1 MLQVTEG
8 CIPDRRLHILGAQPM
23 ALGVQQAT
31 LFDRQAAAA
40 VAKGV
45 PHPELVFQAG
55 PDRLRLR
62 LLLLAFLLRE
72 VIATSSLT
80 TLALDLAPSLSLS
93 LSLSLAPSL

>member
-8 CIPDRRLHILGAQPM
+8 CIPDRRLHTLGAQPM

-40 VAKGV
+40 VAEGV

-55 PDRLRLR
+55 PGRLRLC

-72 VIATSSLT
+72 VIATASL